1 MSGPDV
7 SLLEGPSLD
16 LLSRCLILTNKG
28 RNDALSNPENFDSY
42 LCLPD
47 TKVAIFSSHW
57 TVVFYLDVKMSFSSQ
72 LLTRRNS
79 CAYTTVLCLHGR
91 SDNS

>member
-16 LLSRCLILTNKG
+16 LLSHCLILTNRG

-42 LCLPD
+42 L
-47 TKVAIFSSHW
+47 F
-57 TVVFYLDVKMSFSSQ
+57 
-72 LLTRRNS
+72 
-79 CAYTTVLCLHGR
+79 
-91 SDNS
+91 